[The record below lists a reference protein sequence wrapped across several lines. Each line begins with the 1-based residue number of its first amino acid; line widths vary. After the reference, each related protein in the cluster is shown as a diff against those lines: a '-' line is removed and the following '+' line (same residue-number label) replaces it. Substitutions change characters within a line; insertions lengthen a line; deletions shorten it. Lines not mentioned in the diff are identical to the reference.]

1 MSKEDNI
8 FDDLNLQYQEAFDR
22 FKEEKERITFEKKK
36 EAVRLIRRGVK
47 ISRVGELANTN
58 ALNWIYEAMR
68 EAGEL
73 TPLERKRLGLNNPR
87 ILGVLRDRERGI
99 YRLDTADT
107 GADEYAVLEWQ
118 PRGEFY
124 KVTDSVLVAGSDLQR
139 ACRRLGAGLLPHP
152 YNPDEAAED
161 FEKEIDSK

>member
-1 MSKEDNI
+1 MSKEENI
-8 FDDLNLQYQEAFDR
+8 FDALNLQYQEAFDR
-22 FKEEKERITFEKKK
+22 FKEEKQRIAFERNK

-47 ISRVGELANTN
+47 ISRVGELSRST
-58 ALNWIYEAMR
+58 ALNWIYDAMR

-107 GADEYAVLEWQ
+107 GTDEYAVLEWN
-118 PRGEFY
+118 PKGEFY
-124 KVTDSVLVAGSDLQR
+124 KVTDSELVAGSDLQR

-152 YNPDEAAED
+152 YNPNEAVED
-161 FEKEIDSK
+161 FEKEIETK